1 MWIKKEYLSDETWKI
16 NKLKLRQ
23 DKYMKDENTKY
34 EIDKD
39 KFYTWIKEYK
49 INETWINRIDKSKNT
64 SDWRS
69 VK

>member
-1 MWIKKEYLSDETWKI
+1 
-16 NKLKLRQ
+16 
-23 DKYMKDENTKY
+23 MKDEKMKY

-39 KFYTWIKEYK
+39 KFYTWMKDYK
-49 INETWINRIDKSKNT
+49 NMINEKWDNEIDKSKNT

>member
-49 INETWINRIDKSKNT
+49 IK
-64 SDWRS
+64 
-69 VK
+69 